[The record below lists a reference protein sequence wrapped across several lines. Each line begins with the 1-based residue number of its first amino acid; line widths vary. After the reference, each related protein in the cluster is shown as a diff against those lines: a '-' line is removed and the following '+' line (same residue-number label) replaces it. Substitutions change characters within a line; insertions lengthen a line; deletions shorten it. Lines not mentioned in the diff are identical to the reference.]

1 MKPVGFLL
9 SGSLFTLQPEQYL
22 FQAESKCYFVL
33 NECKLSGKN
42 KDIYIMGDAFLKHYY
57 SAFDFDKNEILLGIN
72 THSKDLV
79 KMETA
84 KAPEEK
90 KEE

>member
-1 MKPVGFLL
+1 
-9 SGSLFTLQPEQYL
+9 
-22 FQAESKCYFVL
+22 
-33 NECKLSGKN
+33 
-42 KDIYIMGDAFLKHYY
+42 MGDAFLKHYY

-72 THSKDLV
+72 THSKDQV

>member
-1 MKPVGFLL
+1 
-9 SGSLFTLQPEQYL
+9 
-22 FQAESKCYFVL
+22 VL

-57 SAFDFDKNEILLGIN
+57 SAFDFDKNEVLLGIN
-72 THSKDLV
+72 KHSEGKV
-79 KMETA
+79 SMETS
-84 KAPEEK
+84 KTEDTSSK